1 MLSSII
7 PYKTEKTEKY
17 DEETGKFFRIILR
30 GKIHRHS
37 DHSFPSAKISFVR
50 RIQKFTKTIDK
61 ILKIV

>member
-1 MLSSII
+1 M
-7 PYKTEKTEKY
+7 TEKVEKY

-37 DHSFPSAKISFVR
+37 DHSFPSAKFSFVR